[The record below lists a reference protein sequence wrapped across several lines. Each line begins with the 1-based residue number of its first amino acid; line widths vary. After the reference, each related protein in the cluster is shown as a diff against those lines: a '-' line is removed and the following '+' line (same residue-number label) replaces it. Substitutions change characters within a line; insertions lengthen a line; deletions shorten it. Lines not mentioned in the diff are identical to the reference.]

1 MNMRDA
7 AGQLVDE
14 LLVMEAQSGNRN
26 AFEALVSRWQKRLWQ
41 YAHRLTGSSEGAWD
55 VTQESWLG
63 IVRGIRRLNDPA
75 RLRPWLYRI
84 VTNKANDW
92 IRTAA
97 QIRALP
103 TEVAPRR
110 APDGP
115 SGVDVSTDLE
125 GILRQLPVRSR
136 VVLTLYYLEGLGLS
150 EVARVLDVP
159 AGTVK
164 SRLYHARNEFKE
176 LWPQS
181 TG

>member
-1 MNMRDA
+1 MHDT

-14 LLVMEAQSGNRN
+14 LLVMEAQSGNAK

-41 YAHRLTGSSEGAWD
+41 YARRLTGSPEAAWD

-63 IVRGIRRLNDPA
+63 VVRGIRKLNDPA

-92 IRTAA
+92 IRSAA
-97 QIRALP
+97 EARTPPAVAGP
-103 TEVAPRR
+103 TSA
-110 APDGP
+110 DGP
-115 SGVDVSTDLE
+115 IDVDVSADLQ
-125 GILRQLPVRSR
+125 GVLRQLPARSR

-164 SRLYHARNEFKE
+164 SRLFHARNEFKE
-176 LWPQS
+176 IWQQS
-181 TG
+181 AG